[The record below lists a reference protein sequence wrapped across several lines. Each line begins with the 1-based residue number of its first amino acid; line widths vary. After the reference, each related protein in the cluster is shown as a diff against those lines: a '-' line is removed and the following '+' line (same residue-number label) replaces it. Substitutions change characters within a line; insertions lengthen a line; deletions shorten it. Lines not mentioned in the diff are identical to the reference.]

1 MATNGIDKDYSYEVV
16 IHYPVHFFVFRKTP
30 NLTLYE
36 LKISDEELY
45 QGWLLERDGNN
56 FRLSQ
61 DLLKPSKVY
70 RQHKPPTRI
79 VNVEECEE

>member
-56 FRLSQ
+56 FKLHQHHITHRLE
-61 DLLKPSKVY
+61 LI
-70 RQHKPPTRI
+70 TRI
-79 VNVEECEE
+79 VNIEECEE

>member
-1 MATNGIDKDYSYEVV
+1 MATNGIDKDYRYDVL
-16 IHYPVHFFVFRKTP
+16 IPYPVYIHVFRKDP
-30 NLTLYE
+30 NLSFDGLA
-36 LKISDEELY
+36 ISDEELY